1 MAKRVKR
8 FPTHIVVF
16 LAPAVIIYSLFM
28 VFPLFNSLRLS
39 FFGAG
44 DQFGAAGDTFVG
56 FQNYVTL
63 LTDELLSAQF

>member
-44 DQFGAAGDTFVG
+44 DQFGAAGDILERVA
-56 FQNYVTL
+56 
-63 LTDELLSAQF
+63 DRSRRER